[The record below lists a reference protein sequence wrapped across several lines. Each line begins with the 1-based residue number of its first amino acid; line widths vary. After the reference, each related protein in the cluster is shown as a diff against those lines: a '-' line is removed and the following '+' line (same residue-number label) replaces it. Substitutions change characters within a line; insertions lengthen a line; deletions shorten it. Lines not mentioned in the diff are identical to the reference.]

1 MIRTYLFK
9 FCCLQRCNRP
19 GSKTERRKEKKRKSK
34 KDGESEKLQDYP
46 KKPMG

>member
-1 MIRTYLFK
+1 LYPAQKYWARVLNI
-9 FCCLQRCNRP
+9 
-19 GSKTERRKEKKRKSK
+19 SKKRKSK